1 MIVILGMNHV
11 PYEKA
16 IIATPLDDNLLVN
29 LLSNYP

>member
-11 PYEKA
+11 PSEKA
-16 IIATPLDDNLLVN
+16 IFATPLDDNLLVN